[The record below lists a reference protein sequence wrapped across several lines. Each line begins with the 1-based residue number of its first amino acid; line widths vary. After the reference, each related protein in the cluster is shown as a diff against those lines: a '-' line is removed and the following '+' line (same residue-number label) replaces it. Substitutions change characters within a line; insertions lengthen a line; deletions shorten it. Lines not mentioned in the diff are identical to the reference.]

1 MDAMEI
7 GLRHRLRRAL
17 RQMEGQHR
25 HLKPIYAELVRAVD
39 GSAASE
45 MREWLS
51 RYREALAAHFAL
63 EEEVLF
69 PALRGLHPQRVGDL
83 DRLSDDHQRFQAK
96 LLEIEGALLTAC
108 GPDNA
113 SRIAAFRDSL
123 EDHERRE
130 ERLVVQL
137 LDVSSEPAGE
147 ERDRGV

>member
-39 GSAASE
+39 GRGASE
-45 MREWLS
+45 MQEWLL
-51 RYREALAAHFAL
+51 RYREALEAHFAL

-69 PALRGLHPQRVGDL
+69 PALRGLHPQREGDL
-83 DRLSDDHQRFQAK
+83 DRLSEDHQRFQGQ
-96 LLEIEGALLTAC
+96 LLEIERGLRTAY
-108 GPDNA
+108 GHESA
-113 SRIAAFRDSL
+113 SRIEAFRESL
-123 EDHERRE
+123 EEHEKRE

-137 LDVSSEPAGE
+137 LDVASEP
-147 ERDRGV
+147 

>member
-25 HLKPIYAELVRAVD
+25 HLKPIFAELVRAV
-39 GSAASE
+39 GGRGASE
-45 MREWLS
+45 IEEWVL
-51 RYREALAAHFAL
+51 RYRVALEAHFAL

-83 DRLSDDHQRFQAK
+83 DRLSDDHQRFQGQ
-96 LLEIEGALLTAC
+96 LLEIERGLRSAQ
-108 GPDNA
+108 GHDSA
-113 SRIAAFRDSL
+113 SRIREFRDLL
-123 EDHERRE
+123 EEHEQRE

-137 LDVSSEPAGE
+137 LDDASGP
-147 ERDRGV
+147 